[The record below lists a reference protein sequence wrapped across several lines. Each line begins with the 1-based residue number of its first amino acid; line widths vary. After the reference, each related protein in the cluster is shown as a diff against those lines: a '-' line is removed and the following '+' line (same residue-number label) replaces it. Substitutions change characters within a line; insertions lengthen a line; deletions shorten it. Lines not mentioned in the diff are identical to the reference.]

1 MKMKCFCFA
10 LNPSMVSIQYIV
22 DCVQHLHGGTNTMTD
37 LLLCLVS
44 FELLAVCTL
53 SVRVALYTCCLST
66 I

>member
-1 MKMKCFCFA
+1 
-10 LNPSMVSIQYIV
+10 MVSIQYIV
-22 DCVQHLHGGTNTMTD
+22 DCVRHLHGGANTMTD
-37 LLLCLVS
+37 LLLYLVS